1 MDGWK
6 GGEDMSTRK
15 RIVGLIAAVAFAAS
29 VVACGQGEPP
39 RPRQPRLRRD
49 GCPEIGQLEFPQC
62 LWLLIRGRL
71 RASE

>member
-29 VVACGQGEPP
+29 VLACGQGETPAPP
-39 RPRQPRLRRD
+39 AKPTPATKAPAPTPAAEQPTT
-49 GCPEIGQLEFPQC
+49 PTQTAP
-62 LWLLIRGRL
+62 
-71 RASE
+71 